1 MQRNLIFLLY
11 LPVGFMSG
19 FEFLSSAGLILFTLI
34 SLVCL
39 LCLLCLVCPRS
50 ISFSVLALLVR
61 DRPQRSISLPFS
73 GCRRFISFHF
83 FPDRFCSLFVR
94 LFLQGASLS
103 IDMLYMDRRRI
114 YLRTLLK
121 LSGVNPDTWSDTINQ
136 KPDTGEKWSKND
148 PK

>member
-39 LCLLCLVCPRS
+39 VCLLCLVCPRS
-50 ISFSVLALLVR
+50 ISFSVLALLV
-61 DRPQRSISLPFS
+61 
-73 GCRRFISFHF
+73 F
-83 FPDRFCSLFVR
+83 FLDRFCSLFVP
-94 LFLQGASLS
+94 LFLEGASIS

-114 YLRTLLK
+114 YLGTLLK
-121 LSGVNPDTWSDTINQ
+121 LSGVNPDTLSDIINQ
-136 KPDTGEKWSKND
+136 KSDTGEKWSKND

>member
-1 MQRNLIFLLY
+1 MQRNVIFLLY
-11 LPVGFMSG
+11 VPVGFMSG
-19 FEFLSSAGLILFTLI
+19 FEFLSSAGLILFNLI

-39 LCLLCLVCPRS
+39 VCLLCLVCPRS
-50 ISFSVLALLVR
+50 IS
-61 DRPQRSISLPFS
+61 LPFS
-73 GCRRFISFHF
+73 GCFLRVF

>member
-11 LPVGFMSG
+11 VPVGFMSG
-19 FEFLSSAGLILFTLI
+19 FEFLSSAGLILFSLI

-39 LCLLCLVCPRS
+39 VCLLCLVCPRS
-50 ISFSVLALLVR
+50 ISFSVLALLV
-61 DRPQRSISLPFS
+61 
-73 GCRRFISFHF
+73 F

-94 LFLQGASLS
+94 LFLQGASIS

-114 YLRTLLK
+114 YLRTLLE